1 MRDINRIERIC
12 HDLERLWK
20 QHPDQRLGQ
29 LLENYVF
36 PPMIGIIKTK
46 AGGDASVK
54 TAYLWSQEDD
64 ETDKKIIMETDF
76 QNPSSLCVDSSR
88 KDKP

>member
-1 MRDINRIERIC
+1 MRDVNRIERIC

-36 PPMIGIIKTK
+36 PSIQTTQ
-46 AGGDASVK
+46 GGR
-54 TAYLWSQEDD
+54 TAFTWAQEDD
-64 ETDKKIIMETDF
+64 ETDKKIIMNTDF
-76 QNPSSLCVDSSR
+76 QHRILDSGKETGER
-88 KDKP
+88 NE

>member
-20 QHPDQRLGQ
+20 QNPDQRLGQ

-36 PPMIGIIKTK
+36 PRVI
-46 AGGDASVK
+46 ASVHGVS
-54 TAYLWSQEDD
+54 TGVVYCWSQEDD
-64 ETDKKIIMETDF
+64 ETNKKIIMNTDF
-76 QNPSSLCVDSSR
+76 QHHSTDCNNLASHGE
-88 KDKP
+88 KKNE

>member
-29 LLENYVF
+29 LLENYVL
-36 PPMIGIIKTK
+36 PRTI
-46 AGGDASVK
+46 VK
-54 TAYLWSQEDD
+54 INNVPTGVVFCWAQEDD
-64 ETDKKIIMETDF
+64 ETDKKIIMNTDF
-76 QNPSSLCVDSSR
+76 QHPPINHEKV
-88 KDKP
+88 KQK